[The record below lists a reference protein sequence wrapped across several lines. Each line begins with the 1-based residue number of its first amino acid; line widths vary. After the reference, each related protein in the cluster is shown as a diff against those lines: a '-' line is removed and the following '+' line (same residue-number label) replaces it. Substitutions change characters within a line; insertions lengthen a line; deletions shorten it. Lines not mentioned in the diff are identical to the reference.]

1 MMPSIQSPVVVDSG
15 SYSSKA
21 KVPSEL
27 RAMSRLA
34 TCPCTTQEANV
45 RLRLKAVQLGEKT
58 VEEVAMAVS
67 EPRVAVRTVTDCA
80 VVLTAVTTPVT
91 SSTKSSCPAAR
102 LLGVGG
108 RVRGLSTCVAL

>member
-1 MMPSIQSPVVVDSG
+1 VRFTGEAKGTLLPIRLFVVESTRSLVTNWNCLVVEGVEVMMPSIQSPVVVDSG
-15 SYSSKA
+15 SYSSKV

-58 VEEVAMAVS
+58 VEEIATAVS
-67 EPRVAVRTVTDCA
+67 EPRVAVRTVTD
-80 VVLTAVTTPVT
+80 
-91 SSTKSSCPAAR
+91 
-102 LLGVGG
+102 
-108 RVRGLSTCVAL
+108 